1 MKKLY
6 FLILFFAISTV
17 AFSQDQGSTTLEED
31 QQSTSKLKEIKGFN
45 MYPNPITNGILN
57 IITFENGVKSIQIF
71 DILGK
76 RVLSRDIIDPQI
88 NLSSLKSGVY
98 ILKVT
103 ENNRTATRKLV
114 VK

>member
-1 MKKLY
+1 MKKFY
-6 FLILFFAISTV
+6 FFVLICTISTV
-17 AFSQDQGSTTLEED
+17 VFSQDLD
-31 QQSTSKLKEIKGFN
+31 STSIKEEQKSTSQLKEIEGFK
-45 MYPNPITNGILN
+45 MYPNPIINGILN
-57 IITFENGVKSIQIF
+57 IITLENGVKSVQIF

-76 RVLSRDIIDPQI
+76 RVYSRDVIDPKV

-114 VK
+114 IK

>member
-1 MKKLY
+1 MSL
-6 FLILFFAISTV
+6 V
-17 AFSQDQGSTTLEED
+17 VFSQDQDSTTLNTN
-31 QQSTSKLKEIKGFN
+31 QKSTSKIKEIEGFK

-57 IITFENGVKSIQIF
+57 IITSENGVKSVQIF

-76 RVLSRDIIDPQI
+76 RVLSRDILNPQI

-103 ENNRTATRKLV
+103 ENNRIATRKLV
-114 VK
+114 IK